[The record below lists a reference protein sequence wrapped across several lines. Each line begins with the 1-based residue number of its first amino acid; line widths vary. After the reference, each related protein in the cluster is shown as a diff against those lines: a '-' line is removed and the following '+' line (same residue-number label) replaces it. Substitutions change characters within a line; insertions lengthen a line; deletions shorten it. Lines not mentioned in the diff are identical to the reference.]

1 MSDYT
6 ANVGRMPWRLTE
18 DVETAI
24 GPKLADPFVDHLDA
38 LCGTTDL
45 TDAQRLRAALT
56 RLERERPELHAAVVL
71 MDQPQATVRSVA
83 PVLNVSPKTVCIR
96 HNKGL
101 DKLRQWCHS
110 DAEQHAHVA

>member
-1 MSDYT
+1 MSDDT
-6 ANVGRMPWRLTE
+6 ANAGTLPWRLTE
-18 DVETAI
+18 DVETAC

-45 TDAQRLRAALT
+45 TDAQRLRAALA

-71 MDQPQATVRSVA
+71 MDQPRATVRSVA
-83 PVLNVSPKTVCIR
+83 PILGVSPKTVCLRR
-96 HNKGL
+96 HRAL